1 MSDVVAVVGY
11 LYGAVSNAFM
21 WRNIRRRGEMK
32 RDVGVLK
39 RNHRLADE
47 STRFLPPVTEGRAA
61 VAVAQQLD
69 LCGWL

>member
-1 MSDVVAVVGY
+1 MSDVVAVVGCP
-11 LYGAVSNAFM
+11 YGAVSNAFM

-32 RDVGVLK
+32 RHVGVLK

-47 STRFLPPVTEGRAA
+47 FTRFLPPVTEGQAA